1 MAQLQ
6 ASTVAGILTTTGD
19 VGIGTA
25 TPQSGGGASK
35 WVTLEGGAS
44 YSGGIIYSQQGAVKA
59 YHYTQDNLLH
69 HQGASGVGHIWLTS
83 NNEKMRLTDGGNVGI
98 GTTAPVSLVHAS
110 NGNYRVSNE
119 TAATFRGYVFGATA
133 GDSAEYSYLKWEPQ
147 GGELRLWNNPA
158 AFGGFFSI
166 YTNAVERLRITAAGN
181 VGIGTNNPTNRL
193 TVYQGGGVR
202 VNGIVSGDWIEMS
215 GNLPGYSANQYPV
228 IKSNGTIHFANNNKY
243 SAYLEGA
250 NTYFGILDSTTTTR
264 VFLATSGN
272 TYFTGGNVGIGTVTP
287 RKELDVQ
294 GNNLCVVAG
303 QLILGEDA
311 YLTSADYIGLKTSFQ
326 SGTNDYM
333 ILSGKSDGATYVSAK
348 AGSSV
353 FIRSGGNTSAA
364 QIEVTDTYARTYSNL
379 GVGTAPSQ
387 ALDVAGNIRSS
398 NVIYWNGITGALSWD
413 TGVVT
418 METNSATA
426 ISLKTNG
433 TNRIY
438 ITSGGNVGIGTVSPS
453 SILQL
458 ADGPAIATNAAYQSF
473 QAGGFGVLFRNA
485 YDAYI
490 TFNTTY
496 SPSGWV
502 NKYSSYKSG
511 VISLVDGAFT
521 VDLGT
526 GTTAGSDS
534 GLSQKFI
541 ITNGGNVGIG
551 TTNPAIKLHV
561 VGTNGA
567 IQIGGSGYTLNPS
580 GMQLGQ
586 YVASMGYIQAPS
598 GGRVEIWNGATENI
612 VTFNNDKSSQFFG
625 SVTAT
630 SFTGDIYTNSIY
642 KQTNGSPIVIN
653 AGLNSSKALRVFY
666 DMDVYNTV
674 VFTDASW
681 NSQGSVGGTSGIMYY
696 SANTAHTFNNNVGI
710 GTATPLTKLHIG
722 NNVSGGGF
730 STFGSYQI
738 ILYNTGNATD
748 SYGIGI
754 EGGTMMFNS
763 DDTYAFYVDNSKRM
777 VIQGSNVGIGLT
789 NPDTKLNVLVGAGGA
804 NGTAGLRIG
813 GTANYASLELG
824 IEGNY
829 DGQIRT
835 YGNDLHLY
843 AGHWRTVGLTATEDH
858 AIRFFTSKTSS
869 TNWSTAKMILTA
881 DGSVGIGSASPS
893 RKLDVVGNARIGD
906 NTSQQAHAALQVSAG
921 QGSVTTYRDID
932 MCGSWAA
939 GEGHAITANYS
950 TGVDNIVGQ
959 IVFQHDS
966 PGSRIKFG
974 RIYDSGNQSTYPM
987 NLVSNGSGAN
997 LGIGTDS
1004 PARRLD
1010 VREGNVQIV
1019 ANFQSTSTTSSRIK
1033 FTDANT
1039 GAENVNIGATGTSL
1053 AMWTNNTV
1061 RMTILSGGNVGIGTT
1076 NPGAKLQVAGTVAT
1090 DSALADV
1097 DAYRIIK
1104 PNGGVRVTANSS
1116 ETGAI
1121 KITYPV
1127 SYTNTMHR
1135 VKLNI
1140 YEYTTN
1146 ESFTIYFGGY
1156 NYSPSSEWYNEFAY
1170 ILNNP
1175 GVDRN
1180 FTVRFGH
1187 DGSRMVVYIGE
1198 LASGWTYP
1206 QIFIEEVELGY
1217 SGQSSTWRDG
1227 AWAIGF
1233 EASAFQNITRTIS
1246 NPQATNWAR
1255 NGSSVYFENG
1265 NVGIGTVTPTHKLH
1279 VNGTLRV
1286 DSTTSFGTEYG
1297 AVPSA
1302 IIGNTQDEKCLGTP
1316 DEWLAINVSGTDYA
1330 VPLFSLG

>member
-98 GTTAPVSLVHAS
+98 GTTAPGYKLHVAGNSYFGDTIYNGGGYIS
-110 NGNYRVSNE
+110 WTTGYSDGTTQTYNGNSLAFLTNSSSYTVRMFITSN
-119 TAATFRGYVFGATA
+119 
-133 GDSAEYSYLKWEPQ
+133 
-147 GGELRLWNNPA
+147 
-158 AFGGFFSI
+158 
-166 YTNAVERLRITAAGN
+166 GN

-215 GNLPGYSANQYPV
+215 GDLPGYSANQYPV

-311 YLTSADYIGLKTSFQ
+311 YLTSANYIGLKTSFQ

-379 GVGTAPSQ
+379 GVGTVPSQ

-418 METNSATA
+418 METNTATA

-433 TNRIY
+433 ANRLY
-438 ITSGGNVGIGTVSPS
+438 ITSGGNVGIGTTNPVGKLDVRAGSGGKI
-453 SILQL
+453 IL
-458 ADGPAIATNAAYQSF
+458 GS
-473 QAGGFGVLFRNA
+473 
-485 YDAYI
+485 YDANYNVTFEGGDQLNFYYGASATTGYI
-490 TFNTTY
+490 NY
-496 SPSGWV
+496 NGPGNILLSRNLYVEGNSSG
-502 NKYSSYKSG
+502 
-511 VISLVDGAFT
+511 
-521 VDLGT
+521 
-526 GTTAGSDS
+526 GTTGAVRINSA
-534 GLSQKFI
+534 
-541 ITNGGNVGIG
+541 GNVGIG
-551 TTNPAIKLHV
+551 L
-561 VGTNGA
+561 
-567 IQIGGSGYTLNPS
+567 
-580 GMQLGQ
+580 
-586 YVASMGYIQAPS
+586 
-598 GGRVEIWNGATENI
+598 
-612 VTFNNDKSSQFFG
+612 
-625 SVTAT
+625 
-630 SFTGDIYTNSIY
+630 
-642 KQTNGSPIVIN
+642 
-653 AGLNSSKALRVFY
+653 
-666 DMDVYNTV
+666 
-674 VFTDASW
+674 
-681 NSQGSVGGTSGIMYY
+681 
-696 SANTAHTFNNNVGI
+696 
-710 GTATPLTKLHIG
+710 
-722 NNVSGGGF
+722 
-730 STFGSYQI
+730 
-738 ILYNTGNATD
+738 
-748 SYGIGI
+748 
-754 EGGTMMFNS
+754 
-763 DDTYAFYVDNSKRM
+763 
-777 VIQGSNVGIGLT
+777 
-789 NPDTKLNVLVGAGGA
+789 
-804 NGTAGLRIG
+804 
-813 GTANYASLELG
+813 
-824 IEGNY
+824 
-829 DGQIRT
+829 
-835 YGNDLHLY
+835 
-843 AGHWRTVGLTATEDH
+843 
-858 AIRFFTSKTSS
+858 
-869 TNWSTAKMILTA
+869 
-881 DGSVGIGSASPS
+881 
-893 RKLDVVGNARIGD
+893 
-906 NTSQQAHAALQVSAG
+906 
-921 QGSVTTYRDID
+921 
-932 MCGSWAA
+932 
-939 GEGHAITANYS
+939 
-950 TGVDNIVGQ
+950 
-959 IVFQHDS
+959 
-966 PGSRIKFG
+966 
-974 RIYDSGNQSTYPM
+974 
-987 NLVSNGSGAN
+987 
-997 LGIGTDS
+997 
-1004 PARRLD
+1004 
-1010 VREGNVQIV
+1010 
-1019 ANFQSTSTTSSRIK
+1019 
-1033 FTDANT
+1033 
-1039 GAENVNIGATGTSL
+1039 
-1053 AMWTNNTV
+1053 
-1061 RMTILSGGNVGIGTT
+1061 T

-1127 SYTNTMHR
+1127 GWTNTMHR
-1135 VKLNI
+1135 VKLNV

-1156 NYSPSSEWYNEFAY
+1156 NYAPGGGYWYNVFAY
-1170 ILNNP
+1170 TLNNP

-1180 FTVRFGH
+1180 FTVRFGY
-1187 DGSRMVVYIGE
+1187 DGTSLVVYIGE

-1279 VNGTLRV
+1279 VNGNLRV
-1286 DSTTSFGTEYG
+1286 DSSTSFTTEYG
-1297 AVPSA
+1297 AVPNA